1 MPADEWNGRWSGGG
15 ATGFHSYA
23 DDTPRAADDGPR
35 LDDRHP
41 TATAR
46 RRFAWRPLAAGTAVA
61 LVLGAGAVVAL
72 DQASL
77 DATETV
83 SGEQLPVEVAE
94 ITPPAPP
101 PVSQSTPLVV
111 LPDLGGRPT
120 IDLAPDVPP
129 PAPRVRT
136 EPPTSA
142 EPDLPVV
149 TERAQPR
156 TPSFAVTG
164 VPASAAVIEPPR
176 RDPCAEAPSL
186 AAQMVCREPALA
198 AADRRMR
205 RAYDEAL
212 AAGVPAEMLALE
224 QADWRDIREMAA
236 QRSPRAVA
244 SIYRQR
250 TDELRMMADGA
261 WR

>member
-1 MPADEWNGRWSGGG
+1 MPANELNGRWPVGG

-23 DDTPRAADDGPR
+23 DDTPRGADDGLLP
-35 LDDRHP
+35 DDRHP
-41 TATAR
+41 TDAGR
-46 RRFAWRPLAAGTAVA
+46 RRFAWGPVTAGTAAA
-61 LVLGAGAVVAL
+61 LALGAGALVAL

-77 DATETV
+77 DATKRV

-94 ITPPAPP
+94 ITPPKPP
-101 PVSQSTPLVV
+101 PVSESTPLVV

-129 PAPRVRT
+129 PAPRVRA
-136 EPPTSA
+136 EPATSA

-149 TERAQPR
+149 TERAEPR

-164 VPASAAVIEPPR
+164 LPASAAVIEPPR

-186 AAQMVCREPALA
+186 AAQMVCRDPALA

-212 AAGVPAEMLALE
+212 AAGVPAEILALE
-224 QADWRDIREMAA
+224 QSDWRDIREMAA